1 MPEGR
6 IFFDTSALLAA
17 VLSAGGGARALLKLG
32 ESGAVHIWVG
42 PTVLREADEVFQR
55 KAPDL
60 LPLLAALLHQ
70 AQVQIGPAA
79 TADQQARAASAVDYA
94 PDARIVAEALTC
106 QVDYFVT
113 HDQERLLRNPRL
125 SALPLQVGTP
135 GDCLAW
141 LRQRLVGL

>member
-1 MPEGR
+1 MPEAH

-17 VLSAGGGARALLKLG
+17 VLSAGGGARAILKLG
-32 ESGAVHIWVG
+32 ESGVVHLWVG
-42 PTVLREADEVFQR
+42 PTVLREADEVFRR

-70 AQVQIGPAA
+70 AQVQVGPAA
-79 TADQQARAASAVDYA
+79 TAEQQARAVAAVNYA
-94 PDARIVAEALTC
+94 PDAWIVAEALTC

-113 HDQERLLRNPRL
+113 HDQEHLLHDPRL
-125 SALPLQVGTP
+125 NDLPFQIGTP

-141 LRQRLVGL
+141 LRQRLIGL